1 MDMED
6 DGNVWAVA
14 EAASHTRKFN
24 NGLTSQENM
33 TLWSTVDLGQ
43 AIALVSKGLTK
54 TVLAQSRAAGAKT

>member
-1 MDMED
+1 IEWL
-6 DGNVWAVA
+6 WAVLKG
-14 EAASHTRKFN
+14 HKFN